1 MKERLK
7 ELDQQTDLINDHVL
21 RMKEIKS
28 TKQDDEVLC
37 ECPFFHFPLSNFS
50 SSLSAVS
57 LSLSLS

>member
-37 ECPFFHFPLSNFS
+37 ECPFFHFPLS
-50 SSLSAVS
+50 
-57 LSLSLS
+57 LSLS